1 MKKLTLSPV
10 VMALSL
16 ALPLTIGSHSALAG
30 NDHGTSTDPQIQLA
44 QDNFH
49 AEHEH
54 DDAPSHPEDNDADH
68 NAETDHGEEDDG
80 HDHGQDD
87 AEEGL
92 HLTPAQSAI
101 AGIEV
106 ATVLESQLNFQ
117 HPVPAQL
124 LANPNVTSQ
133 LSLPVDARVIA
144 RHVNPGQDVAKGAP
158 LLTLASSA
166 IANAQGRYLLAQAEW
181 QRVRSLGEKAISGSR
196 FQQARIDI
204 ETSLQ
209 DLLALGMTQAQIDG
223 LDHKATRLGQF
234 DLLAPHAGTV
244 QQDNSVMQQNLPAL
258 TTLMVLANEK
268 TLWANAQVA
277 PSQSGNVRIGQAM
290 TLAVNG
296 ELFQARVIGRDHE
309 LNPQTRTES
318 VRLEVSNP
326 DHRLHAGQFATAY
339 LGQSER
345 RGIVLPDS
353 ALSRSPDGDWM
364 VYLYDGKEYRAQ
376 EVQVLNAIEQQN
388 LITGI
393 PLGSQVVVKGAFF
406 LTSEQ
411 AKSGLS
417 IHNH

>member
-1 MKKLTLSPV
+1 MKNLTLSPMV
-10 VMALSL
+10 LAMSL

-30 NDHGTSTDPQIQLA
+30 DDHGSSTDPKIQLA

-49 AEHEH
+49 AEHDH
-54 DDAPSHPEDNDADH
+54 NDASHPEADGGDH
-68 NAETDHGEEDDG
+68 AAETAHGEEDDG
-80 HDHGQDD
+80 HGHDEE
-87 AEEGL
+87 AEEEGL

-106 ATVLESQLNFQ
+106 ATAVESQLNFE

-144 RHVNPGQDVAKGAP
+144 RHVNPGQDVAKGTP
-158 LLTLASSA
+158 LLTLASSD

-181 QRVRSLGEKAISGSR
+181 KRVRSLGEKAISASR

-223 LDHKATRLGQF
+223 LNHEQTRLGQF
-234 DLLAPHAGTV
+234 ELLAPHAGTV

-258 TTLMVLANEK
+258 TPLMVLANER

-296 ELFQARVIGRDHE
+296 ELFQATVIGRDHQ

-318 VRLEVSNP
+318 IRLEVANP

-339 LGQSER
+339 LGQSQR
-345 RGIVLPDS
+345 QGIVLPDS
-353 ALSRSPDGDWM
+353 ALSRGPDGDWM

-376 EVQVLNAIEQQN
+376 EIQVINAIEKQN

-393 PLGSQVVVKGAFF
+393 PLGSQVVIKGAFF